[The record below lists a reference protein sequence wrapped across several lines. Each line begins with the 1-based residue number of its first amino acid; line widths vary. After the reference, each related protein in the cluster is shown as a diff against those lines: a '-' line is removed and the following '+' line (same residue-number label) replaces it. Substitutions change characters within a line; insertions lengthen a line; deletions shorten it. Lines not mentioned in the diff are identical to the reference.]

1 MNRIFFLFLC
11 CFCSTLSNAQIHEIG
26 AIAGG
31 SNYVGEIGS
40 TNYVNPN
47 ELSYGIIYKWNKSP
61 RHAWRASFQHSKITA
76 NDQKSSNSAR
86 IERNY
91 NFENTVN
98 EFSLGFEF
106 NFFEFDMHQLEKQFT
121 PYIHS
126 GLTYLTYD
134 ELYFVGGRSNIDQ
147 RSKSMAIPM
156 TVGVK
161 TNIATQLILAFEVS
175 TKYTFTDNLDGNNPK
190 NSNLEVLK
198 FGNLNSND
206 WYVFTG
212 FTLTYTFGNKPCF
225 CNQ

>member
-1 MNRIFFLFLC
+1 MNRIFVLLLC
-11 CFCSTLSNAQIHEIG
+11 CFCSTISNAQIHEIG
-26 AIAGG
+26 AIMGG
-31 SNYVGEIGS
+31 SNYVGEIGA

-47 ELSYGIIYKWNKSP
+47 ELAYGIIYKWNKSP
-61 RHAWRASFQHSKITA
+61 RHSWRASFLHSKITA

-91 NFENTVN
+91 NFENSVN

-106 NFFEFDMHQLEKQFT
+106 NFFEFDMHQMEKQFT